1 MKLISFLLGASAI
14 FLCNAA
20 GALEPNKVCAN
31 GAEGFRRLLMND
43 SMMVR
48 NEMRALQSVIPKNL
62 PFSEV
67 ANRIRVVGAAGL
79 LSEVLDT
86 KDASFFCESDRP
98 GKCISKAETI
108 EKLQSVVSILA
119 FWPTLYDRFYT
130 FEGIQ
135 ALDYEP
141 NLQRIICRV
150 TYWFNIE
157 LIKRY
162 LATRGA
168 TETAD
173 IGFLEQQQRLLRA
186 TGQNYSRKFAMQPD
200 GRGDIAM
207 TLLPQDP

>member
-1 MKLISFLLGASAI
+1 MKLIPFLIGAFAI
-14 FLCNAA
+14 FLCDAA
-20 GALEPNKVCAN
+20 AALEPNKVCAN
-31 GAEGFRRLLMND
+31 GAEGFKRLLMND

-62 PFSEV
+62 PFSDV
-67 ANRIRVVGAAGL
+67 VFKIKTVGAAGL

-119 FWPTLYDRFYT
+119 FWPTLYDGLYI
-130 FEGIQ
+130 FEGVKAI
-135 ALDYEP
+135 DYEP
-141 NLQRIICRV
+141 NLQRVVCRV
-150 TYWFNIE
+150 TYWFNID
-157 LIKRY
+157 LVKRY

-173 IGFLEQQQRLLRA
+173 IGFLEQQEKLLRA

-200 GRGDIAM
+200 GRGDIATM
-207 TLLPQDP
+207 LLPQDP